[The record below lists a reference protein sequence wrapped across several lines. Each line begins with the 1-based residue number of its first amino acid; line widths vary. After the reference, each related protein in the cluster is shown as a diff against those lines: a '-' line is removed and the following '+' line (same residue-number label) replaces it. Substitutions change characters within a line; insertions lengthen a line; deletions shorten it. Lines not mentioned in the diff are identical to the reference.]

1 MNLEEQLNS
10 LVSSGTSSRQND
22 APYKKLKNGTLY
34 TSRKTP
40 ELLVR
45 ILPPA
50 QQDKMFYQKYKEF
63 SAQVGGKWSFI
74 TLGSKPTEML
84 NNEINKWA
92 QMGLSIGE
100 LRNMPQTKKFKIN
113 LRTNFYLNAVPLKQT
128 TVNGQL
134 SIQMEMDNEGKP
146 KVYLLRLSNAQM
158 KQLGQSLSDKLKN
171 PNIMPVYRQMAQAH
185 NITITQEQ
193 ADWSFI
199 SSVLAYPVKLTVGQ
213 GLSNP
218 SRVDVETI
226 SVLPPLPAGWED
238 SLEDL
243 QYQATPTSEYAPN
256 YVAKII
262 TTIDSAIGVKQS
274 APKLNNNAGTT
285 AYAHMQTA
293 PATPEAPNTASN
305 VSTTP
310 INASANVNPLGNEPI
325 QFGNVQRSVQGSVP
339 SEPVQP
345 ANPFAIPA
353 VKPEQEED
361 ATADSFASSKVDMPM
376 AGKATDAVKDDA
388 QPEQAL
394 PDTQVSDAQA
404 SNEVQ
409 TPDDI
414 LNAMPDYLKDGL
426 EGIK

>member
-22 APYKKLKNGTLY
+22 APYKKLKNGILY

-63 SAQVGGKWSFI
+63 GAQVGGRWSFI

-84 NNEINKWA
+84 NNEISNWS
-92 QMGLSIGE
+92 QMGMSIRE
-100 LRNMPQTKKFKIN
+100 LRNMPQAKKFKIS

-146 KVYLLRLSNAQM
+146 KVYLLRLSNTQM
-158 KQLGQSLSDKLKN
+158 KQLSQSLADKLKN
-171 PNIMPVYRQMAQAH
+171 PNIMPVYKQMAQAH

-238 SLEDL
+238 NLEDL

-285 AYAHMQTA
+285 TYAHMQTA
-293 PATPEAPNTASN
+293 SSAPEAPNTASN
-305 VSTTP
+305 
-310 INASANVNPLGNEPI
+310 E
-325 QFGNVQRSVQGSVP
+325 QK
-339 SEPVQP
+339 PVQSP
-345 ANPFAIPA
+345 APSKPVQQANPFAVPA
-353 VKPEQEED
+353 AKPKQKEEKD
-361 ATADSFASSKVDMPM
+361 ASADPFASSKVDKLM
-376 AGKATDAVKDDA
+376 AGKDADAASADPFASSKVDKPTAGKDANAAKDDA
-388 QPEQAL
+388 QPEQAS
-394 PDTQVSDAQA
+394 PDTQASDGLK
-404 SNEVQ
+404 

-414 LNAMPDYLKDGL
+414 LNTMPDYLKEGL

>member
-22 APYKKLKNGTLY
+22 APYKKLKNGMLY

-63 SAQVGGKWSFI
+63 GAQVGGRWSFI

-84 NNEINKWA
+84 NNEINNWS
-92 QMGLSIGE
+92 QMGMSIRE
-100 LRNMPQTKKFKIN
+100 LRNMPQAKKFKIS

-146 KVYLLRLSNAQM
+146 KVYLLRLSNTQM
-158 KQLGQSLSDKLKN
+158 KQLSQNLSDKLKN

-285 AYAHMQTA
+285 TYAHMQTA
-293 PATPEAPNTASN
+293 SAAPEAPNTESN
-305 VSTTP
+305 
-310 INASANVNPLGNEPI
+310 E
-325 QFGNVQRSVQGSVP
+325 QK
-339 SEPVQP
+339 PVQSP
-345 ANPFAIPA
+345 APNKPVQQANPFAVPA
-353 VKPEQEED
+353 AKPEQKEEKD
-361 ATADSFASSKVDMPM
+361 ASADPFASSKVDKPT
-376 AGKATDAVKDDA
+376 AGKDADAAKDDA
-388 QPEQAL
+388 QPEQAS
-394 PDTQVSDAQA
+394 PDTQASDGLK
-404 SNEVQ
+404 

-414 LNAMPDYLKDGL
+414 LNTMPDYLKEGL

>member
-63 SAQVGGKWSFI
+63 VAQIGGRWSFI

-84 NNEINKWA
+84 NNEISNWS
-92 QMGLSIGE
+92 QMGMSIRE

-134 SIQMEMDNEGKP
+134 SFQMELDNEGKP
-146 KVYLLRLSNAQM
+146 KVYLLRLSNTQM
-158 KQLGQSLSDKLKN
+158 KQLSQSLADKLKN

-199 SSVLAYPVKLTVGQ
+199 SSVLAYPVKITVGQ
-213 GLSNP
+213 SLSIP
-218 SRVDVETI
+218 SRVDVETV
-226 SVLPPLPAGWED
+226 SVLPPLPAGWENN
-238 SLEDL
+238 LEDL

-256 YVAKII
+256 YVAKVI
-262 TTIDSAIGVKQS
+262 TTINSAIGVKQP

-285 AYAHMQTA
+285 AYAHIQTA
-293 PATPEAPNTASN
+293 PAAPEAPNTASD
-305 VSTTP
+305 VSTAP
-310 INASANVNPLGNEPI
+310 MSSSANANPFSNE
-325 QFGNVQRSVQGSVP
+325 QK
-339 SEPVQP
+339 PVQSP
-345 ANPFAIPA
+345 APNKPVQQANPFAVPE
-353 VKPEQEED
+353 VKSEQEED
-361 ATADSFASSKVDMPM
+361 ATADPFASNKVDTPIPDN
-376 AGKATDAVKDDA
+376 AADAVKDDA
-388 QPEQAL
+388 QPEQAS
-394 PDTQVSDAQA
+394 PDTQANDTHASDGA
-404 SNEVQ
+404 Q

-414 LNAMPDYLKDGL
+414 LNTMPDYLKEGL

>member
-63 SAQVGGKWSFI
+63 SAQIGGKWSFAI
-74 TLGSKPTEML
+74 LGSKPTEML
-84 NNEINKWA
+84 NNEISNWS
-92 QMGLSIGE
+92 QMGMSIRE

-158 KQLGQSLSDKLKN
+158 KQLSQSLSDKLKN

-199 SSVLAYPVKLTVGQ
+199 SSVLAYPIKLTVGQ
-213 GLSNP
+213 DLSSP

-262 TTIDSAIGVKQS
+262 TTIDSAIGVKQ
-274 APKLNNNAGTT
+274 ATPKLNNNIGTT
-285 AYAHMQTA
+285 TYAHMQTTSA
-293 PATPEAPNTASN
+293 APEAPNTASN
-305 VSTTP
+305 ASTAP
-310 INASANVNPLGNEPI
+310 INASSNANSFDNG
-325 QFGNVQRSVQGSVP
+325 QK
-339 SEPVQP
+339 PVQSP
-345 ANPFAIPA
+345 TPSKPVQQASPFDIPA
-353 VKPEQEED
+353 SKPKQEED
-361 ATADSFASSKVDMPM
+361 ASADPFASSKVDTPV
-376 AGKATDAVKDDA
+376 ADNAADAVKDDA
-388 QPEQAL
+388 QPEQAS
-394 PDTQVSDAQA
+394 PDTQASDGA
-404 SNEVQ
+404 Q

-414 LNAMPDYLKDGL
+414 LNTMPDYLKEGL

>member
-63 SAQVGGKWSFI
+63 GAQVGGRWSFI

-84 NNEINKWA
+84 NNEISNWS
-92 QMGLSIGE
+92 QMGMSIGE
-100 LRNMPQTKKFKIN
+100 LRNMPQAKKFKIS

-146 KVYLLRLSNAQM
+146 KVYLLRLSNTQM
-158 KQLGQSLSDKLKN
+158 KQLSQSLSDKLKN

-285 AYAHMQTA
+285 TYAHMQTA
-293 PATPEAPNTASN
+293 SAAPEAPNTASN
-305 VSTTP
+305 K
-310 INASANVNPLGNEPI
+310 
-325 QFGNVQRSVQGSVP
+325 QK
-339 SEPVQP
+339 PVQSP
-345 ANPFAIPA
+345 APNKPVQQANPFAVSA
-353 VKPEQEED
+353 VKPEQEEEED
-361 ATADSFASSKVDMPM
+361 ASADPFASSKVDTPT
-376 AGKATDAVKDDA
+376 AGKDANAAKDDA
-388 QPEQAL
+388 QPEQAS
-394 PDTQVSDAQA
+394 PDTQASDGLK
-404 SNEVQ
+404 

-414 LNAMPDYLKDGL
+414 LNTMPDYLKEGL

>member
-1 MNLEEQLNS
+1 
-10 LVSSGTSSRQND
+10 
-22 APYKKLKNGTLY
+22 
-34 TSRKTP
+34 
-40 ELLVR
+40 
-45 ILPPA
+45 
-50 QQDKMFYQKYKEF
+50 
-63 SAQVGGKWSFI
+63 
-74 TLGSKPTEML
+74 
-84 NNEINKWA
+84 
-92 QMGLSIGE
+92 
-100 LRNMPQTKKFKIN
+100 MPQTKKFKIN

-199 SSVLAYPVKLTVGQ
+199 SSVLAYPVKLAVGQ

-226 SVLPPLPAGWED
+226 SVLPPLPVGWED

-262 TTIDSAIGVKQS
+262 TTIDSAIGVKQP

-293 PATPEAPNTASN
+293 PTTPEAPNTVGN

-310 INASANVNPLGNEPI
+310 INASVDLNS
-325 QFGNVQRSVQGSVP
+325 FGNVQRSVQGQVP

-345 ANPFAIPA
+345 ANPFAIST
-353 VKPEQEED
+353 VKPGQEED
-361 ATADSFASSKVDMPM
+361 ATADSFASSKVDTPR
-376 AGKATDAVKDDA
+376 AGKASDAAKDDD
-388 QPEQAL
+388 QPEQTL
-394 PDTQVSDAQA
+394 PDTQA
-404 SNEVQ
+404 SNGVQ

-414 LNAMPDYLKDGL
+414 LNTMPDYLKEGL

>member
-63 SAQVGGKWSFI
+63 GAQVNGKWSFI

-84 NNEINKWA
+84 NNEISNWS
-92 QMGLSIGE
+92 QMGMSIRE
-100 LRNMPQTKKFKIN
+100 LRNMPQTKKFKLN

-134 SIQMEMDNEGKP
+134 SIQMERDNEGKP
-146 KVYLLRLSNAQM
+146 KVYLLRLSNTQM
-158 KQLGQSLSDKLKN
+158 KQLSQSLADKLKN

-199 SSVLAYPVKLTVGQ
+199 SSVLAYPVKITVGQ
-213 GLSNP
+213 SLSSP
-218 SRVDVETI
+218 SRVDVETV
-226 SVLPPLPAGWED
+226 SVLPPLPAGWEN

-262 TTIDSAIGVKQS
+262 TTIDSAIGAKQA
-274 APKLNNNAGTT
+274 APTLNNNAGTT

-293 PATPEAPNTASN
+293 PAASEAPNTASD
-305 VSTTP
+305 VSATSTS
-310 INASANVNPLGNEPI
+310 ASAN
-325 QFGNVQRSVQGSVP
+325 
-339 SEPVQP
+339 
-345 ANPFAIPA
+345 ANPFSNVQKPVQSPALSKSVQQDDPFGIPE
-353 VKPEQEED
+353 VKSEQEED
-361 ATADSFASSKVDMPM
+361 ASADPFASSKVDTPV
-376 AGKATDAVKDDA
+376 ADNAADAVKDDG
-388 QPEQAL
+388 QSEQAS
-394 PDTQVSDAQA
+394 PDAQDTDTQDSDG
-404 SNEVQ
+404 VQ

-414 LNAMPDYLKDGL
+414 LNTMPDYLKEGL

>member
-63 SAQVGGKWSFI
+63 SAQVDGKWSFI

-84 NNEINKWA
+84 NNEINNWA
-92 QMGLSIGE
+92 QMGMSIRE
-100 LRNMPQTKKFKIN
+100 LRSMPQTKKFKIN
-113 LRTNFYLNAVPLKQT
+113 LRTSFYLNAVPLKQT

-158 KQLGQSLSDKLKN
+158 QQLSQSLSDKLKN
-171 PNIMPVYRQMAQAH
+171 PNIMPVYRQMAQEH

-199 SSVLAYPVKLTVGQ
+199 SSVLAYPVKLTAGQ
-213 GLSNP
+213 GLSRP
-218 SRVDVETI
+218 SRADVETI
-226 SVLPPLPAGWED
+226 SVLPPLPVGWED

-262 TTIDSAIGVKQS
+262 TTINSAIGVKQA

-293 PATPEAPNTASN
+293 PATPEATNTASN
-305 VSTTP
+305 VSTTS
-310 INASANVNPLGNEPI
+310 INASANVNSSSNEQKP
-325 QFGNVQRSVQGSVP
+325 VQSLAP
-339 SEPVQP
+339 NEPVQQ
-345 ANPFAIPA
+345 ANPFAISA
-353 VKPEQEED
+353 VKPEQEKD
-361 ATADSFASSKVDMPM
+361 STADSFASSKVDMPT
-376 AGKATDAVKDDA
+376 AGKDADAVKDDA

-394 PDTQVSDAQA
+394 PDAQA
-404 SNEVQ
+404 SDGVQ

-414 LNAMPDYLKDGL
+414 LNTMPDYLKEGL

>member
-50 QQDKMFYQKYKEF
+50 QQDEMFYQKYREF
-63 SAQVGGKWSFI
+63 SAQVDGKWNFI

-84 NNEINKWA
+84 NNEINNWS
-92 QMGLSIGE
+92 QMGLSIRE

-158 KQLGQSLSDKLKN
+158 KQLSQNLSDKLKN

-226 SVLPPLPAGWED
+226 SVLPPLPVGWED

-262 TTIDSAIGVKQS
+262 TTIDSAIGVKQPT
-274 APKLNNNAGTT
+274 PKLNNNAGTT
-285 AYAHMQTA
+285 AYAHMQPA
-293 PATPEAPNTASN
+293 PAAPEAPNTASD
-305 VSTTP
+305 VSTAP
-310 INASANVNPLGNEPI
+310 INAPTNVNSFSNG
-325 QFGNVQRSVQGSVP
+325 Q
-339 SEPVQP
+339 EPVQSP
-345 ANPFAIPA
+345 APNEPVQQANPFAIPA
-353 VKPEQEED
+353 VKPEQEEE
-361 ATADSFASSKVDMPM
+361 ATADLPASNKVDMPM
-376 AGKATDAVKDDA
+376 AGKDADDVKDDA

-394 PDTQVSDAQA
+394 PDAQASDAQA
-404 SNEVQ
+404 SNGVQ

-414 LNAMPDYLKDGL
+414 LNTMPDYLKEGL

>member
-63 SAQVGGKWSFI
+63 GAQVGGRWSFI

-84 NNEINKWA
+84 NNEISNWS
-92 QMGLSIGE
+92 QMGMSIRE
-100 LRNMPQTKKFKIN
+100 LRNMPQAKKFKIN

-146 KVYLLRLSNAQM
+146 KVYLLRLSNTQM
-158 KQLGQSLSDKLKN
+158 KQLSQNLSDKLKN

-285 AYAHMQTA
+285 TYAHMQTA
-293 PATPEAPNTASN
+293 SAASEASNTASN
-305 VSTTP
+305 
-310 INASANVNPLGNEPI
+310 E
-325 QFGNVQRSVQGSVP
+325 QK
-339 SEPVQP
+339 PVQSP
-345 ANPFAIPA
+345 APNKPVQQANPFAVSA
-353 VKPEQEED
+353 DKPEQKEEKD
-361 ATADSFASSKVDMPM
+361 ASADPFASSKVDKPT
-376 AGKATDAVKDDA
+376 AGKDANTAKDDA
-388 QPEQAL
+388 QPEQAS
-394 PDTQVSDAQA
+394 PDTQASDGLK
-404 SNEVQ
+404 

-414 LNAMPDYLKDGL
+414 LNTMPDYLKEGL

>member
-22 APYKKLKNGTLY
+22 APYKKLQNGTLY

-63 SAQVGGKWSFI
+63 IAQVGGKWSFI

-84 NNEINKWA
+84 NNEINNWA

-113 LRTNFYLNAVPLKQT
+113 LRTSFYLNAVPLKQT

-158 KQLGQSLSDKLKN
+158 KQLSQNLSDKLKN

-218 SRVDVETI
+218 SRVDVETV

-262 TTIDSAIGVKQS
+262 TTIDHAIGVKQP

-293 PATPEAPNTASN
+293 PAASEAPDTASN

-310 INASANVNPLGNEPI
+310 INASANVNPFSNEQKPVQSPAPNEPA
-325 QFGNVQRSVQGSVP
+325 QQ
-339 SEPVQP
+339 
-345 ANPFAIPA
+345 ANPFAISA

-361 ATADSFASSKVDMPM
+361 ATADSFASSKVDMPI
-376 AGKATDAVKDDA
+376 AGKDADAVKGDA

-394 PDTQVSDAQA
+394 PDTQA
-404 SNEVQ
+404 SNGAQ

-414 LNAMPDYLKDGL
+414 LNTMPDYLKDGL

>member
-1 MNLEEQLNS
+1 
-10 LVSSGTSSRQND
+10 
-22 APYKKLKNGTLY
+22 
-34 TSRKTP
+34 
-40 ELLVR
+40 
-45 ILPPA
+45 
-50 QQDKMFYQKYKEF
+50 
-63 SAQVGGKWSFI
+63 
-74 TLGSKPTEML
+74 
-84 NNEINKWA
+84 
-92 QMGLSIGE
+92 
-100 LRNMPQTKKFKIN
+100 
-113 LRTNFYLNAVPLKQT
+113 
-128 TVNGQL
+128 
-134 SIQMEMDNEGKP
+134 
-146 KVYLLRLSNAQM
+146 
-158 KQLGQSLSDKLKN
+158 
-171 PNIMPVYRQMAQAH
+171 MAQAH

-226 SVLPPLPAGWED
+226 SALPPLPAGWED

-262 TTIDSAIGVKQS
+262 TTIDSAIGVKQP
-274 APKLNNNAGTT
+274 APKLNSNAGTT

-293 PATPEAPNTASN
+293 SAAPEAPNTASN

-310 INASANVNPLGNEPI
+310 INASANVNPFSNEQKP
-325 QFGNVQRSVQGSVP
+325 VQSP
-339 SEPVQP
+339 APNEPVQQN
-345 ANPFAIPA
+345 NPFAIPA

-361 ATADSFASSKVDMPM
+361 ATADSSASSKVDTPM
-376 AGKATDAVKDDA
+376 AGEAADAVKDDA
-388 QPEQAL
+388 QPEQTL
-394 PDTQVSDAQA
+394 PDAQASDAQA
-404 SNEVQ
+404 SNGVQ

>member
-262 TTIDSAIGVKQS
+262 TAIDSAIGVKQP
-274 APKLNNNAGTT
+274 APKLNNNACTT

-293 PATPEAPNTASN
+293 PTTPEAPNTAGT

-310 INASANVNPLGNEPI
+310 INASVDLNS
-325 QFGNVQRSVQGSVP
+325 FGNVQRSVQGQVP

-345 ANPFAIPA
+345 ANPFAIST
-353 VKPEQEED
+353 VKPGQEED

-376 AGKATDAVKDDA
+376 AGKASDAVKDGD
-388 QPEQAL
+388 QPEQTL
-394 PDTQVSDAQA
+394 LDTQASDAQA
-404 SNEVQ
+404 SNGVQ

-414 LNAMPDYLKDGL
+414 LNTMPDYLKEGL

>member
-100 LRNMPQTKKFKIN
+100 LRNMPQTKQFKIN

-146 KVYLLRLSNAQM
+146 KVYLLRLSNTQM
-158 KQLGQSLSDKLKN
+158 KQLSQSLSDKLKN

-262 TTIDSAIGVKQS
+262 TTIDRAIGVKQP

-293 PATPEAPNTASN
+293 PAAPEAPNTASN

-310 INASANVNPLGNEPI
+310 INSSANATPFSNEQKP
-325 QFGNVQRSVQGSVP
+325 VQSP
-339 SEPVQP
+339 APNEPVQQ
-345 ANPFAIPA
+345 ANPFDISA
-353 VKPEQEED
+353 VRPEQEED

-376 AGKATDAVKDDA
+376 AGKDADAVKGDA

-394 PDTQVSDAQA
+394 PDEQA
-404 SNEVQ
+404 SNEAQ

-414 LNAMPDYLKDGL
+414 LNTMPDYLKEGL

>member
-10 LVSSGTSSRQND
+10 LVSSDTSSRQND
-22 APYKKLKNGTLY
+22 APYKKLKNGMLY

-63 SAQVGGKWSFI
+63 GAQVGGRWSFI

-84 NNEINKWA
+84 NNEINNWS
-92 QMGLSIGE
+92 QMGMSIRE
-100 LRNMPQTKKFKIN
+100 LRNMPQAKKFKIS

-146 KVYLLRLSNAQM
+146 KVYLLRLSNTQM
-158 KQLGQSLSDKLKN
+158 KQLSQSLADKLKN

-285 AYAHMQTA
+285 TYAHMQA
-293 PATPEAPNTASN
+293 ASAAPEASNTASN
-305 VSTTP
+305 EQKPVQKP
-310 INASANVNPLGNEPI
+310 VQNP
-325 QFGNVQRSVQGSVP
+325 VP
-339 SEPVQP
+339 SKPVQQ
-345 ANPFAIPA
+345 ANPFDVPA
-353 VKPEQEED
+353 VKSEQKEKKD
-361 ATADSFASSKVDMPM
+361 ASADPFASSKVDKPM
-376 AGKATDAVKDDA
+376 AGKDADAAKDDA
-388 QPEQAL
+388 QPEQAS
-394 PDTQVSDAQA
+394 PDTQASDGLK
-404 SNEVQ
+404 

-414 LNAMPDYLKDGL
+414 LNTMPDYLKEGL

>member
-63 SAQVGGKWSFI
+63 GAQIGGKWSFI

-84 NNEINKWA
+84 NNEISNWS
-92 QMGLSIGE
+92 QMGMSIRE

-134 SIQMEMDNEGKP
+134 SIQMELDNEGKP
-146 KVYLLRLSNAQM
+146 KVYLLRLSNTQM
-158 KQLGQSLSDKLKN
+158 KQLSQSLADKLKN

-199 SSVLAYPVKLTVGQ
+199 SSVLAYPVKITVGQ
-213 GLSNP
+213 SLSSP

-226 SVLPPLPAGWED
+226 SVLPPLPAGWEN

-256 YVAKII
+256 YVAKVI
-262 TTIDSAIGVKQS
+262 TTIDSAIGVKQP

-293 PATPEAPNTASN
+293 PAAPETPNTASD
-305 VSTTP
+305 VSTAP
-310 INASANVNPLGNEPI
+310 MSSSANADPFSNG
-325 QFGNVQRSVQGSVP
+325 QK
-339 SEPVQP
+339 PVQSP
-345 ANPFAIPA
+345 APNKPVQQNNPFAIPA
-353 VKPEQEED
+353 AKPEQEED
-361 ATADSFASSKVDMPM
+361 TSADPFASSKVDTPMPDN
-376 AGKATDAVKDDA
+376 AADAVKDDA
-388 QPEQAL
+388 QSEQAS
-394 PDTQVSDAQA
+394 PDPQANDTQASDG
-404 SNEVQ
+404 VQ

-414 LNAMPDYLKDGL
+414 LNTMPDYLKEGL

>member
-63 SAQVGGKWSFI
+63 SAQIGGKWSFI

-84 NNEINKWA
+84 NNEISNWS
-92 QMGLSIGE
+92 QMGMSIRE

-134 SIQMEMDNEGKP
+134 SIQMEMNNEGKP
-146 KVYLLRLSNAQM
+146 KVYLLRLSNTQM
-158 KQLGQSLSDKLKN
+158 KQLCQSLADKLKN

-199 SSVLAYPVKLTVGQ
+199 SSVLAYPIKLTVGQ
-213 GLSNP
+213 DLSSP
-218 SRVDVETI
+218 SRVDVETV

-262 TTIDSAIGVKQS
+262 TTIDSAIGVKQA
-274 APKLNNNAGTT
+274 APKLNNNTGTT
-285 AYAHMQTA
+285 TYAHMQTA
-293 PATPEAPNTASN
+293 PAAPEAPNTASN
-305 VSTTP
+305 AFTAP
-310 INASANVNPLGNEPI
+310 INASANANSFDNE
-325 QFGNVQRSVQGSVP
+325 QK
-339 SEPVQP
+339 PVQSP
-345 ANPFAIPA
+345 TPGKPVQQANPFDIPA
-353 VKPEQEED
+353 AKPEQEED
-361 ATADSFASSKVDMPM
+361 ASADPFASSKVDTPV
-376 AGKATDAVKDDA
+376 ADNAADAVKDDA
-388 QPEQAL
+388 QPEQVL
-394 PDTQVSDAQA
+394 PDTQA
-404 SNEVQ
+404 SNGLQ

-414 LNAMPDYLKDGL
+414 LNTMPDYLKEGL

>member
-50 QQDKMFYQKYKEF
+50 QQDKMFYQKYKEL
-63 SAQVGGKWSFI
+63 SAQVNGKWSFI

-84 NNEINKWA
+84 NNEISNWS
-92 QMGLSIGE
+92 QMGMSIRE

-113 LRTNFYLNAVPLKQT
+113 LRTSFYLNAVPLEQT

-146 KVYLLRLSNAQM
+146 KVYLLRLSNTQM
-158 KQLGQSLSDKLKN
+158 KQLSQSLADKLKN
-171 PNIMPVYRQMAQAH
+171 PNIMPAYRQMAQAH

-199 SSVLAYPVKLTVGQ
+199 SSVLAYPVKITVGQ
-213 GLSNP
+213 SLSSP
-218 SRVDVETI
+218 SRVDVETV
-226 SVLPPLPAGWED
+226 SVLPPLPAGWEN

-262 TTIDSAIGVKQS
+262 TTIDSAIGAKQA

-293 PATPEAPNTASN
+293 PTASETPNTASD
-305 VSTTP
+305 VSTTSTS
-310 INASANVNPLGNEPI
+310 ASANANL
-325 QFGNVQRSVQGSVP
+325 FSNVQK
-339 SEPVQP
+339 PVQSP
-345 ANPFAIPA
+345 APSKAVQQDDPFAIPE
-353 VKPEQEED
+353 VKSEQEED
-361 ATADSFASSKVDMPM
+361 ASADPFASSKVDTPV
-376 AGKATDAVKDDA
+376 ADNAADAVRDDGQSVQASPDA
-388 QPEQAL
+388 QDT
-394 PDTQVSDAQA
+394 DTQDTDTQDSDG
-404 SNEVQ
+404 VQ

-414 LNAMPDYLKDGL
+414 LNTMPDYLKEGL

>member
-84 NNEINKWA
+84 NNEISNWS

-100 LRNMPQTKKFKIN
+100 LRNMPQTKTFKIN

-158 KQLGQSLSDKLKN
+158 KQLSQSLSDKLKN

-185 NITITQEQ
+185 NITIMQEQ

-213 GLSNP
+213 GLSSP
-218 SRVDVETI
+218 SRVDVETV

-243 QYQATPTSEYAPN
+243 KYQATPTSEYAPN

-262 TTIDSAIGVKQS
+262 TTINSAIGVKQP

-293 PATPEAPNTASN
+293 PTTPEAPNTAGN

-310 INASANVNPLGNEPI
+310 INASANVNPFSNE
-325 QFGNVQRSVQGSVP
+325 QK
-339 SEPVQP
+339 PVQSP
-345 ANPFAIPA
+345 VPNELVQQANPFAIPA
-353 VKPEQEED
+353 AKPEQEED
-361 ATADSFASSKVDMPM
+361 AAADSFASSKVDTPM
-376 AGKATDAVKDDA
+376 AGKAADAVKEDA
-388 QPEQAL
+388 QPEQTL
-394 PDTQVSDAQA
+394 PDTQASDAQA
-404 SNEVQ
+404 SNGVQ

-414 LNAMPDYLKDGL
+414 LNTMPDYLKEGL

>member
-1 MNLEEQLNS
+1 
-10 LVSSGTSSRQND
+10 
-22 APYKKLKNGTLY
+22 
-34 TSRKTP
+34 
-40 ELLVR
+40 
-45 ILPPA
+45 
-50 QQDKMFYQKYKEF
+50 
-63 SAQVGGKWSFI
+63 
-74 TLGSKPTEML
+74 
-84 NNEINKWA
+84 
-92 QMGLSIGE
+92 
-100 LRNMPQTKKFKIN
+100 
-113 LRTNFYLNAVPLKQT
+113 
-128 TVNGQL
+128 
-134 SIQMEMDNEGKP
+134 
-146 KVYLLRLSNAQM
+146 
-158 KQLGQSLSDKLKN
+158 
-171 PNIMPVYRQMAQAH
+171 MPVYRQMAQAH

-213 GLSNP
+213 GLSSP
-218 SRVDVETI
+218 SRVDVETV

-243 QYQATPTSEYAPN
+243 KYQATPTSEYAPN

-262 TTIDSAIGVKQS
+262 TTIDSAIGVKQP

-310 INASANVNPLGNEPI
+310 INASANVNPFSNEQKP
-325 QFGNVQRSVQGSVP
+325 VQSP
-339 SEPVQP
+339 APNEPVQQD
-345 ANPFAIPA
+345 NPFAIPA
-353 VKPEQEED
+353 IKPEQEED
-361 ATADSFASSKVDMPM
+361 ATADSFASSKVDTPM
-376 AGKATDAVKDDA
+376 AGKAADAVKDDDQPKQTLPDTQA
-388 QPEQAL
+388 SNGVQTPDDISNTGIATVKKPQPDDIMSDNDRSTLHRKTLTQSQVVDELCNNKKIAKVEKIKRLKKVVHDLYPNGDNDSSKIEKIIDKFSPLGDDDQPEQAL
-394 PDTQVSDAQA
+394 PDAQASDAQA

>member
-63 SAQVGGKWSFI
+63 GAQVGGKWSFI

-84 NNEINKWA
+84 NNEISNWS
-92 QMGLSIGE
+92 QMGMSIRE

-146 KVYLLRLSNAQM
+146 KVYLLRLSNTQM
-158 KQLGQSLSDKLKN
+158 KQLSQNLSDKLKN

-285 AYAHMQTA
+285 TYAHMQTA
-293 PATPEAPNTASN
+293 PEAPNTASN
-305 VSTTP
+305 EQKP
-310 INASANVNPLGNEPI
+310 E
-325 QFGNVQRSVQGSVP
+325 QK
-339 SEPVQP
+339 PVQNP
-345 ANPFAIPA
+345 VPNKPVQQANPFDVSA
-353 VKPEQEED
+353 VKPEQEEEKD
-361 ATADSFASSKVDMPM
+361 ASADPFASSKVDKPT
-376 AGKATDAVKDDA
+376 AGKDADAAKDDA
-388 QPEQAL
+388 QPEQAS
-394 PDTQVSDAQA
+394 PDTQASDGLK
-404 SNEVQ
+404 

-414 LNAMPDYLKDGL
+414 LNTMPDYLKEGL

>member
-50 QQDKMFYQKYKEF
+50 RQDKMFYQKYKEF

-146 KVYLLRLSNAQM
+146 KVYLLRLSNTQM
-158 KQLGQSLSDKLKN
+158 KQLSQSLSDKLKN

-262 TTIDSAIGVKQS
+262 TTIDRAIGVKQP

-293 PATPEAPNTASN
+293 PAAPEAPNTASN
-305 VSTTP
+305 EQKP
-310 INASANVNPLGNEPI
+310 
-325 QFGNVQRSVQGSVP
+325 VQSP
-339 SEPVQP
+339 APNEPVQQ
-345 ANPFAIPA
+345 ANPFDISA
-353 VKPEQEED
+353 VRPEQEED

-376 AGKATDAVKDDA
+376 AGKDADAVKGDA

-394 PDTQVSDAQA
+394 PDEQA
-404 SNEVQ
+404 SNGAQ

-414 LNAMPDYLKDGL
+414 LNTMPDYLKDGL

>member
-50 QQDKMFYQKYKEF
+50 QQDKMFYQKYKEL
-63 SAQVGGKWSFI
+63 SAQVNGKWSFI

-84 NNEINKWA
+84 NNEINNWS
-92 QMGLSIGE
+92 QMGMPIRE

-134 SIQMEMDNEGKP
+134 SIQMETDNEGKP
-146 KVYLLRLSNAQM
+146 KVYLLRLSNTQM
-158 KQLGQSLSDKLKN
+158 TQLSQSLADKLKN
-171 PNIMPVYRQMAQAH
+171 PNIMPAYRQMAQAH

-199 SSVLAYPVKLTVGQ
+199 SSVLAYPVKITVGQ
-213 GLSNP
+213 SLSSP
-218 SRVDVETI
+218 SRVDVETV
-226 SVLPPLPAGWED
+226 SVLPPLPAGWENN
-238 SLEDL
+238 LEDL

-262 TTIDSAIGVKQS
+262 TTIDSAIGAKQV
-274 APKLNNNAGTT
+274 APKLNNNADTT

-293 PATPEAPNTASN
+293 PATPEAPNTASK
-305 VSTTP
+305 VSTAP
-310 INASANVNPLGNEPI
+310 SNASTNTDP
-325 QFGNVQRSVQGSVP
+325 FSNVQKPVQNSAPSESVQ
-339 SEPVQP
+339 QDD
-345 ANPFAIPA
+345 PFAVSA

-361 ATADSFASSKVDMPM
+361 ASADPFASSKVDIPV
-376 AGKATDAVKDDA
+376 ADNAADAVKDDA
-388 QPEQAL
+388 QP
-394 PDTQVSDAQA
+394 DQA
-404 SNEVQ
+404 SSDMQASDELQ

-414 LNAMPDYLKDGL
+414 LNTMPDYLKDGL

>member
-63 SAQVGGKWSFI
+63 GAQVDGRWSFI

-92 QMGLSIGE
+92 QMGLSIRE
-100 LRNMPQTKKFKIN
+100 LRNMPQTKKFKIS
-113 LRTNFYLNAVPLKQT
+113 LRTSFYLNAVPLKQT

-146 KVYLLRLSNAQM
+146 KVYLLRLNNTQM
-158 KQLGQSLSDKLKN
+158 KQLSQNLSDKLKN
-171 PNIMPVYRQMAQAH
+171 PNVMPVYRQMAQAH

-218 SRVDVETI
+218 SRVDVETV

-262 TTIDSAIGVKQS
+262 TTIDHAIGVKQP
-274 APKLNNNAGTT
+274 APKLNSNADT
-285 AYAHMQTA
+285 ATYAHMQTA
-293 PATPEAPNTASN
+293 PAAPEAPNTASN

-310 INASANVNPLGNEPI
+310 INASANVNPFSNEQKPEQSPAPNEP
-325 QFGNVQRSVQGSVP
+325 VP
-339 SEPVQP
+339 NEPVQQ
-345 ANPFAIPA
+345 ANPFDISA
-353 VKPEQEED
+353 VNPEQEED

-376 AGKATDAVKDDA
+376 AGKDADAVTDDA

-394 PDTQVSDAQA
+394 PDEQT
-404 SNEVQ
+404 SNGAQ

-414 LNAMPDYLKDGL
+414 LNTMPDYLKEGL

>member
-10 LVSSGTSSRQND
+10 LVSNDTSSRQND

-50 QQDKMFYQKYKEF
+50 RQDKMFYQKYKEF

-100 LRNMPQTKKFKIN
+100 LRNMPQTKQFKIN

-146 KVYLLRLSNAQM
+146 KVYLLRLSNTQM
-158 KQLGQSLSDKLKN
+158 KQLSQSLSDKLKN

-262 TTIDSAIGVKQS
+262 TTIDRAIGVKQP

-293 PATPEAPNTASN
+293 PAAPEAPNTASN
-305 VSTTP
+305 EQKP
-310 INASANVNPLGNEPI
+310 
-325 QFGNVQRSVQGSVP
+325 VQSP
-339 SEPVQP
+339 APNEPVQQ
-345 ANPFAIPA
+345 ANPFDISA
-353 VKPEQEED
+353 VRSEQEED

-376 AGKATDAVKDDA
+376 AGKDADAVKGDA

-394 PDTQVSDAQA
+394 PDEQA
-404 SNEVQ
+404 SNGAQ

-414 LNAMPDYLKDGL
+414 LNTMPDYLKDGL

>member
-63 SAQVGGKWSFI
+63 GAQIDGRWSFI

-84 NNEINKWA
+84 NNEINNWS
-92 QMGLSIGE
+92 QMGMSIRE
-100 LRNMPQTKKFKIN
+100 LRNMPQTKKFKIS

-134 SIQMEMDNEGKP
+134 SFQMEMDNEGKP
-146 KVYLLRLSNAQM
+146 KVYLLRLSNTQM
-158 KQLGQSLSDKLKN
+158 KQLSQSLADKLKN

-199 SSVLAYPVKLTVGQ
+199 SSVLAYPVKITVGQ

-218 SRVDVETI
+218 SRVDVETV
-226 SVLPPLPAGWED
+226 SVLPPLPAGWEN

-243 QYQATPTSEYAPN
+243 QYQATPTSEYMPN

-262 TTIDSAIGVKQS
+262 TTINSAIGVKQP

-285 AYAHMQTA
+285 TYAHMQTA
-293 PATPEAPNTASN
+293 PATPEAPNTASD
-305 VSTTP
+305 VSTSP
-310 INASANVNPLGNEPI
+310 MSSSANADPFSNA
-325 QFGNVQRSVQGSVP
+325 QK
-339 SEPVQP
+339 PVQSP
-345 ANPFAIPA
+345 APNKPVQQDNPFAVPE
-353 VKPEQEED
+353 VKSEQEED
-361 ATADSFASSKVDMPM
+361 ATADPFASSKVDTPIPDN
-376 AGKATDAVKDDA
+376 AADAVKDDA
-388 QPEQAL
+388 QPEQAS
-394 PDTQVSDAQA
+394 PDTHA
-404 SNEVQ
+404 SEGAQ

-414 LNAMPDYLKDGL
+414 LNTMPDYLKEGL